1 MRIIILFLSIQIISF
16 FSANAQGSE
25 TKQNGLVVKL
35 SATWCPVCAGN
46 AWNSYHWLMDN
57 VKNNAFY
64 FTAHSSSTSR
74 LFSQASSDIIRNF
87 DLSAYQPAFYLNGV
101 NKGTGGVATE
111 REIKNSIE
119 DGAGQSPVA
128 TLKTVARATG
138 NTSIKAQVTLTFPK
152 SVNGTYS
159 IGLYLVEKSVKE
171 IQTGLSG
178 TVEHKNVLRNSF
190 FTQTF
195 GEEIAGSIFAAGY
208 SKTVSANINLPA
220 NSLASNYE
228 VIAVLWNK
236 KGVKY
241 EFVNVH
247 GTSDMAGVLTNIS
260 EKVNEEFNFLLLN
273 ANNAEINFQFSNLS
287 RYFKNVTI
295 NLRDILGRTIQ
306 QKKDVQLTDYL
317 QTIHFSN
324 LRLVSGTYILSFESP
339 EFIVSRKVLVE

>member
-1 MRIIILFLSIQIISF
+1 MRLIILILSIQILTI
-16 FSANAQGSE
+16 FSVHAQSSD

-35 SATWCPVCAGN
+35 SATWCPVCAGS
-46 AWNSYHWLMDN
+46 AWTSYHWLMDN

-74 LFSQASSDIIRNF
+74 LFSQTSLDIIRNF

-101 NKGTGGVATE
+101 NKGTGGSATE

-119 DGAGQSPVA
+119 DGVSQSPVA
-128 TLKTVARATG
+128 LLKTVAKATG
-138 NTSIKAQVTLTFPK
+138 NTSIKAQVTLNFPK
-152 SVNGTYS
+152 AVTGTYS
-159 IGLYLVEKSVKE
+159 IALYLVEKSVKE
-171 IQTGLSG
+171 VQTGLSG

-195 GEEIAGSIFAAGY
+195 GEELVGSSFVAGY

-220 NSLASNYE
+220 NSLASNFE
-228 VIAVLWNK
+228 VMAVLWNK

-247 GTSDMAGVLTNIS
+247 GTADMAGVLTSIS
-260 EKVNEEFNFLLLN
+260 EKVNEEFNFQVTN
-273 ANNAEINFQFSNLS
+273 SSKTDIGFQFSTAS
-287 RYFKNVTI
+287 MRFKNITI

-306 QKKDVQLTDYL
+306 QQREVQLTNDL
-317 QTIHFSN
+317 QTLHFSN
-324 LRLVSGTYILSFESP
+324 LNLVTGTYILSFEST